1 MQENER
7 HTQSEKH
14 TPLEPHA
21 HRGRKVWKICLIVLA
36 AVILIPVALLF
47 ALYLYLTP
55 ARLGEIAST
64 QLSKRLR
71 AEVTVKAIDYRLFS
85 TFPRLYLD
93 ADSILIRSRAL
104 SAPYDSIERRS
115 PLLRLSSAAIA
126 ADVRSL
132 FAGNFHLYSVK
143 LGNLDANLFAVN
155 DSTAN
160 YFILPPHTL
169 DIHNMPRVSVD
180 SILISPLT
188 AFSYK
193 DILSRTSAFID
204 LESLGLRK
212 HGDKYRLDLQAK
224 TSLYAAGE
232 RVLESTPIA
241 LDGLLDIN
249 AKPLALQTEDF
260 RVAIAD
266 FPLLISAD
274 IKEREKTFDIR
285 RLECLLSIDNPLEVV
300 RNLPEKIRPDL
311 SAVAGLSVKTS
322 LYLKAALA
330 ETWATDNPTPPDIDL
345 DFRLSPGTAGYNTSG
360 LQPIICVNSVSAD
373 FSEIKGNCYLVTASP
388 ENSTVRL
395 NPFAIKGEGIALD
408 LKPSI
413 EGPVANPDLGLL
425 LDMKADL
432 KRVAR
437 LLPLTPSTVV
447 GGNLALRAH
456 LVADSAAKTLK
467 NISIDRLPD
476 LLKGMVSLSLRNFV
490 YDSDSLQASGNT
502 ELSANAD
509 TLLIKSL
516 FARAYH
522 TSGEISGRV
531 TGLRPYLLGKPGNHP
546 LNIKGNVRIDT
557 LDVDRLAYDYY
568 MANGGIPKRQ
578 TPLPPEPS
586 DSMAVRV
593 PDFIHASVDISSPH
607 AFYYNVPISDFSTT
621 VSMAPGRAR
630 LGNLKFSA
638 SFTDVGLDIAY
649 DSRRL
654 DSLAY
659 AASVDIERLNIERFL
674 SYTPALERLAP
685 PLGLFRGALSV
696 SGTLGGT
703 FFPDMAIDADAFHAD
718 ADIDTYGLSVSQTPE
733 IRKYTRW
740 MLIKPDGLTLDDTRL
755 QARISDNLVRFAPA
769 TLRLP
774 AYTLQFVGI
783 NNFDGDLYYHAA
795 LLHDPLHI
803 PFSINLEGS
812 FAHIKPRLG
821 GVKFNRKKALQ
832 IASQIQEQH
841 NFNFPNAVRNFLS
854 DFLRLAAESYPAR

>member
-71 AEVTVKAIDYRLFS
+71 AEVTVKAV
-85 TFPRLYLD
+85 
-93 ADSILIRSRAL
+93 
-104 SAPYDSIERRS
+104 
-115 PLLRLSSAAIA
+115 

-132 FAGNFHLYSVK
+132 FAGNLHLYSVK

-413 EGPVANPDLGLL
+413 EGPVANP
-425 LDMKADL
+425 
-432 KRVAR
+432 
-437 LLPLTPSTVV
+437 S
-447 GGNLALRAH
+447 
-456 LVADSAAKTLK
+456 
-467 NISIDRLPD
+467 
-476 LLKGMVSLSLRNFV
+476 
-490 YDSDSLQASGNT
+490 
-502 ELSANAD
+502 NAW
-509 TLLIKSL
+509 
-516 FARAYH
+516 R
-522 TSGEISGRV
+522 GC
-531 TGLRPYLLGKPGNHP
+531 
-546 LNIKGNVRIDT
+546 
-557 LDVDRLAYDYY
+557 
-568 MANGGIPKRQ
+568 
-578 TPLPPEPS
+578 
-586 DSMAVRV
+586 
-593 PDFIHASVDISSPH
+593 
-607 AFYYNVPISDFSTT
+607 
-621 VSMAPGRAR
+621 
-630 LGNLKFSA
+630 
-638 SFTDVGLDIAY
+638 
-649 DSRRL
+649 SR
-654 DSLAY
+654 
-659 AASVDIERLNIERFL
+659 
-674 SYTPALERLAP
+674 
-685 PLGLFRGALSV
+685 
-696 SGTLGGT
+696 
-703 FFPDMAIDADAFHAD
+703 
-718 ADIDTYGLSVSQTPE
+718 
-733 IRKYTRW
+733 
-740 MLIKPDGLTLDDTRL
+740 
-755 QARISDNLVRFAPA
+755 
-769 TLRLP
+769 
-774 AYTLQFVGI
+774 
-783 NNFDGDLYYHAA
+783 
-795 LLHDPLHI
+795 
-803 PFSINLEGS
+803 
-812 FAHIKPRLG
+812 
-821 GVKFNRKKALQ
+821 
-832 IASQIQEQH
+832 
-841 NFNFPNAVRNFLS
+841 
-854 DFLRLAAESYPAR
+854 